1 MSKSLTNLVNLD
13 QKRAQN
19 NVLLKSVV
27 EDLDIFLKTF
37 LDGKNISF
45 SYDLTN
51 SANLQLK
58 RSKAMSGQILVALT
72 KDLVSKCVRDSYQAS
87 LLLKSEI
94 DHNTLIVSYTAEGL
108 SLDDEYEQSFD
119 FRTAMDESMGLWFA
133 QNTLKQIDAKLHYY
147 SKNKVL
153 LRLEIPIADQA

>member
-51 SANLQLK
+51 SGKFAAKAFKGNEWANL
-58 RSKAMSGQILVALT
+58 SGT
-72 KDLVSKCVRDSYQAS
+72 
-87 LLLKSEI
+87 
-94 DHNTLIVSYTAEGL
+94 H
-108 SLDDEYEQSFD
+108 
-119 FRTAMDESMGLWFA
+119 
-133 QNTLKQIDAKLHYY
+133 
-147 SKNKVL
+147 
-153 LRLEIPIADQA
+153 